1 MEPGRKAVTS
11 TTLTDT
17 GIPRSILITGCSSGI
32 GRCVAAG
39 LKQRGYRVFATARRQ
54 DDVQTLARD
63 GFEACQLDVRDSAS
77 IVAATGFVLERT
89 GGGLYALFNN
99 AGYAQP
105 GAVEDLS
112 RDMLREQFETNLFGA
127 QELANRLLPVMR
139 TQGEGR
145 IIYNSSVLG
154 LVALRYRGSYIA
166 SKFAMEGLVDTLRM
180 ELRGSGI
187 HVSLIEPGPIT
198 SNFRRNAYAMFKHNI
213 DVEHSPHREVY
224 TGVEQ
229 RLATPDDTD
238 VPFTLGPEAV
248 LDKVIHALESPRPR
262 ARYYVTVPTY
272 GLGLLKRILPTR
284 LLDWILIKASGAE
297 NR

>member
-1 MEPGRKAVTS
+1 MEPVLAIAETS
-11 TTLTDT
+11 DIKMK
-17 GIPRSILITGCSSGI
+17 IPRSILITGCSSGI
-32 GRCVAAG
+32 GQCVALG
-39 LKQRGYRVFATARRQ
+39 LKERGYRVFATARK
-54 DDVQTLARD
+54 DGDVQTLIRE
-63 GFEACQLDVRDSAS
+63 GFESCRLDVGDSTS
-77 IVAATGFVLERT
+77 IKTAVGFVLERT
-89 GGGLYALFNN
+89 GGTLFALFNN

-112 RDMLREQFETNLFGA
+112 RNMLRDQFEINLFGA
-127 QELANRLLPVMR
+127 QELANRLIPVMR
-139 TQGEGR
+139 EQGEGR

-187 HVSLIEPGPIT
+187 QVSLVEPGPIT
-198 SNFRRNAYAMFKHNI
+198 SSFRRNAYAMFKKNI
-213 DVEHSPHREVY
+213 DVEHSPHSEAY
-224 TGVEQ
+224 AGVKL
-229 RLATPDDTD
+229 RLAKQDDTG

-248 LDKVIHALESPRPR
+248 LDKVIHALESRRPR

-272 GLGLLKRILPTR
+272 GFAFLRRILPTR
-284 LLDWILIKASGAE
+284 VLDWILIKASGAE

>member
-1 MEPGRKAVTS
+1 MNIA
-11 TTLTDT
+11 
-17 GIPRSILITGCSSGI
+17 RSILITGCSSGI

-54 DDVQTLARD
+54 EDVAALTSA
-63 GFEACQLDVRDSAS
+63 GFEACLLDVSDDAS
-77 IVAATGFVLERT
+77 IESAVGFVLEHS

-112 RDMLREQFETNLFGA
+112 RAMLREQFDTNLFGA
-127 QELANRLLPVMR
+127 QALANRLLPVMR
-139 TQGEGR
+139 SQGAGR

-154 LVALRYRGSYIA
+154 LVAMRYRGSYIA

-180 ELRGSGI
+180 ELRGSGV
-187 HVSLIEPGPIT
+187 HVSLIEPGPI
-198 SNFRRNAYAMFKHNI
+198 SSSFRRNAYTMFKRNI
-213 DVEHSPHREVY
+213 DVEHSAHREIYV
-224 TGVEQ
+224 GVER
-229 RLATPDDTD
+229 RLAKQDDLN

-248 LDKVIHALESPRPR
+248 LDKVIHALESSRPR
-262 ARYYVTVPTY
+262 ARYYVTLPTY
-272 GLGLLKRILPTR
+272 GFALLKRVLPTW
-284 LLDWILIKASGAE
+284 LLDWILLKASGAE

>member
-1 MEPGRKAVTS
+1 MQ
-11 TTLTDT
+11 
-17 GIPRSILITGCSSGI
+17 RSVLITGCSSGI

-39 LKQRGYRVFATARRQ
+39 LKQRGYRVFATARKP
-54 DDVQTLARD
+54 DDVKALTRD
-63 GFEACQLDVRDSAS
+63 GFESCRLDVSDTAS
-77 IVAATGFVLERT
+77 IDAALAAVLDKT
-89 GGGLYALFNN
+89 GGVLYALFNN

-127 QELANRLLPVMR
+127 QELANRLIPVMR
-139 TQGEGR
+139 RQGEGR

-154 LVALRYRGSYIA
+154 LVALRFRGSYIA

-180 ELRGSGI
+180 ELQGSGI
-187 HVSLIEPGPIT
+187 HAVLIEPGPVT
-198 SNFRRNAYAMFKHNI
+198 SSFRRNAYAMFRRNI
-213 DVEHSPHREVY
+213 DKEKSCFREVY
-224 TGVEQ
+224 QGVES
-229 RLATPDDTD
+229 RLAKEDDAD

-248 LDKVIHALESPRPR
+248 LDKLIQALESKRPR

-272 GLGLLKRILPTR
+272 AFAFLKRLLPVR
-284 LLDWILIKASGAE
+284 VLDWVLIKASGAE